1 MVDKIL
7 DVFSNTKNYDIAL
20 MTTFNFDVS
29 FFERSILNRLYENN
43 VKKVSLFVDS
53 YELNKA
59 LSEIDYTSIGKKY
72 VVNPIEMKEAF
83 HPKLILLLGQA
94 SAKLVVASANI
105 TVSGYL
111 RNGEIFNVFDYD
123 DIDPVIVE
131 NYLKEIYNF
140 NINKVGLNS
149 DNQVIDFIVENIR
162 DVSSSKSA
170 RWMPSAG
177 PKSRSMR

>member
-1 MVDKIL
+1 MVDRIL

-43 VKKVSLFVDS
+43 VKKISLFVDS
-53 YELNKA
+53 YELNNA
-59 LSEIDYTSIGKKY
+59 LSEIDSTSMGKKY
-72 VVNPIEMKEAF
+72 VVNPIEMREAF
-83 HPKLILLLGQA
+83 HPKIILLLGQA

-123 DIDPVIVE
+123 DKHPE
-131 NYLKEIYNF
+131 NLKIINSAISFFEQLNDRSF
-140 NINKVGLNS
+140 NQDKALWGLMIK
-149 DNQVIDFIVENIR
+149 NQLPIKGAF
-162 DVSSSKSA
+162 
-170 RWMPSAG
+170 
-177 PKSRSMR
+177 